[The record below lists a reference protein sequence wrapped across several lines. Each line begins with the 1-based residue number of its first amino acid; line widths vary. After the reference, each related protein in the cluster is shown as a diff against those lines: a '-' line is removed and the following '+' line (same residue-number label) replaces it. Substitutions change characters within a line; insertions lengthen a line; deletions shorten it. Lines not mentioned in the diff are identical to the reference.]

1 MEAVKQ
7 TILQDRTRYR
17 GHRGGV
23 IPMHRALA
31 HYVLSRADLVTVV
44 LLVLLLSFIWMLAL
58 PQVCL
63 LWIRMMDYG
72 IHALSLHADLH
83 VTPYRLSSYFQF
95 FIPYPSMDPILP
107 DPQTWRIATGVTI
120 ALFAGTFFTPNRFVP
135 VIYLLRGILF
145 IQATAQA
152 YFALIPAEFPHTP
165 NSYLEGLFASGLWLI
180 SMIPVLYGFTYFIF
194 QFTLSQKIILTA
206 ITMTHLTI
214 FLPLQLLLQALI
226 LQKTV
231 LFMPVLYIV
240 FGLPLDVLI
249 IIAFYSWGM
258 TWNFK
263 SAAVRALKVEKAGA

>member
-7 TILQDRTRYR
+7 AILQDRTRFR

-31 HYVLSRADLVTVV
+31 FYVLSRADLVTVF

-63 LWIRMMDYG
+63 LWIRMMNYG
-72 IHALSLHADLH
+72 IHALSLNADLH
-83 VTPYRLSSYFQF
+83 VTHYRLSSYFQIY
-95 FIPYPSMDPILP
+95 IPFPSMDPILP
-107 DPQTWRIATGVTI
+107 EVQTWRIATGVTV
-120 ALFAGTFFTPNRFVP
+120 ALFAATFFMPNKWVP
-135 VIYLLRGILF
+135 VTYLLRGILF
-145 IQATAQA
+145 VQASAQV
-152 YFALIPAEFPHTP
+152 YFALMPAEFPHTP
-165 NSYLEGLFASGLWLI
+165 TSYLEGLFVSGLWLI

-206 ITMTHLTI
+206 MTMAHLTI
-214 FLPLQLLLQALI
+214 FLPLQLLLQAVV
-226 LQKTV
+226 LQKTI

-258 TWNFK
+258 TWSFK
-263 SAAVRALKVEKAGA
+263 SAAVRALKGEKVGV